1 MIKVIVIDLKQ
12 RRDGGKEKDA
22 GQQRKKMAD
31 AIIEVVAGK
40 LIDALKE
47 HSGRVLEFRSQF
59 MELKTQ
65 LDLMKSFLADA
76 NKLKRKEETV
86 KTTLSMIREL
96 TYDAEDILTDCLLRA
111 EYQEEVFHCNNFLH
125 RKMIFQHRTGKKLK
139 EINGR
144 IEKMQKILKT
154 YFKTIGQQSVHDDG
168 GSIARRWTSPA
179 FDESSIVGLAEDTQK
194 IIGWILPTKKLLH
207 QVGIVGMG
215 GLGKTTI
222 TQKIYNNDMILER
235 FEERIWVSISQTVN
249 EEEIMK
255 TILKQLGEDTYG
267 LDMGQMLP
275 KIKNALEGKDYL
287 IVMDDV
293 WSAHGWWERLL
304 AGLPKRQGQS
314 SAIIITT
321 RKESVATEMGVEK
334 ARIHQP
340 RTLNDEESWAL
351 FCRIAFSS
359 EKEAKQHYELE
370 ELGKDIV
377 KKCSGLPLAIKT
389 VGGLLKSKTL
399 STDVWRRIYNNFHE
413 ELATRE
419 GESSVMASLQLSY
432 DELPTR
438 LKQCLL
444 CFSIYPEDSVISAE
458 QLVHWW
464 VGEGFVQ
471 GKDTRTAIELAFD
484 YLSELIG
491 RCLVEVVKQRGFD
504 GRVYSCKMHD
514 LVRDLTIKIAREEA
528 FCSFDEH
535 GKQIPTVR
543 SRRLGVTGEED
554 MKSLNR
560 KSKLRAFLMMSS
572 SSVDFDRTI
581 PLFRVKSLRVLDF
594 SQNKLDNIPI
604 QKLLRWITSLERL
617 VYLNL
622 RGVAALKELP
632 QLIGELRNL
641 QLLVLTG
648 CNNLQ
653 KLPSSITNLQ
663 KLNVLDI
670 GYCPIQYLPQGLG
683 RLSNLQE
690 LSGFTVPSAAD
701 RNGCR
706 LGELQGLSQLKVLRV
721 NISEESDIAE
731 QELTVL
737 SRLKQLKVLSI
748 NTEGC
753 EKEEI
758 FRKLDALSPPP
769 HLEELY
775 LRYYR
780 GVTTP
785 MWINPESLRQ
795 LQYLCIE
802 NGDLQFMHPSFE
814 GGKTVTWKVEGLC
827 LKFLARLQVEWDL
840 LQNVMPR
847 IRYVEVSHCYMLKS
861 FPCNIEKLGVWRK

>member
-1 MIKVIVIDLKQ
+1 
-12 RRDGGKEKDA
+12 
-22 GQQRKKMAD
+22 MAD
-31 AIIEVVAGK
+31 AIIQVVAGK

-59 MELKTQ
+59 LELKTQ

-86 KTTLSMIREL
+86 KTTLSMVREL

-111 EYQEEVFHCNNFLH
+111 EQREHVFRCHNFLP
-125 RKMIFQHRTGKKLK
+125 REIMFQHQTGKKLK

-144 IEKMQKILKT
+144 IVKMQKVLNT
-154 YFKTIGQQSVHDDG
+154 YFKTIGQQGVQDDG
-168 GSIARRWTSPA
+168 GSVIFRRWTSPV
-179 FDESSIVGLAEDTQK
+179 FDESSIVGLAEDTRK
-194 IIGWILPTKKLLH
+194 IIGWILPMKTQFH
-207 QVGIVGMG
+207 RVGIVGMG
-215 GLGKTTI
+215 GLGKTTL
-222 TQKIYNNDMILER
+222 TQKIFNNDTILER

-249 EEEIMK
+249 EEETMK
-255 TILKQLGEDTYG
+255 TMLKQLGEDSYG

-275 KIKNALEGKDYL
+275 KIKQALEGKDYL

-293 WSAHGWWERLL
+293 WSVHGWWERLL
-304 AGLPKRQGQS
+304 AGLPKREGQS

-321 RKESVATEMGVEK
+321 RKENVAVEMGVEK

-340 RTLNDEESWAL
+340 RILDEDESYAL
-351 FCRIAFSS
+351 FCRIVFAS

-377 KKCSGLPLAIKT
+377 KKCCGLPLAIKT

-399 STDVWRRIYNNFHE
+399 SNDVWRRIHDNFHD

-464 VGEGFVQ
+464 TGEGFVQ
-471 GKDTRTAIELAFD
+471 AKHTQTAIEVAFD
-484 YLSELIG
+484 YLSELIS

-504 GRVYSCKMHD
+504 GRVYTCKMHD
-514 LVRDLTIKIAREEA
+514 LVRDLTIKISREES
-528 FCSFDEH
+528 FCTFDEH
-535 GKQIPTVR
+535 GRQRPVIP
-543 SRRLGVTGEED
+543 SRRLGFTGEED
-554 MKSLNR
+554 VRSLNR
-560 KSKLRAFLMMSS
+560 KSKLRAFLMTNTTPISLEN
-572 SSVDFDRTI
+572 TI

-594 SQNKLDNIPI
+594 CQNKLENIPI
-604 QKLLRWITSLERL
+604 QRLLHWIISLRRL
-617 VYLNL
+617 SYLNL
-622 RGVAALKELP
+622 RGVASLKELP

-641 QLLVLTG
+641 QLLVLNG

-653 KLPSSITNLQ
+653 KLPSSITNLH

-670 GYCPIQYLPQGLG
+670 GHCPMIQYLPQGLG

-690 LSGFTVPSAAD
+690 LSGFTVPSAAEK
-701 RNGCR
+701 NGCR
-706 LGELQGLSQLKVLRV
+706 LGELRWLIKLKVLRV
-721 NISEESDIAE
+721 NINEDSHIAE
-731 QELTVL
+731 EELTVL
-737 SRLKQLKVLSI
+737 SNLQQLKVLSI

-753 EKEEI
+753 EKEET
-758 FRKLDALSPPP
+758 FRKLDRLSPPP
-769 HLEELY
+769 HLDELY

-785 MWINPESLRQ
+785 MWMNPKSLRD
-795 LQYLCIE
+795 LNYLCIE
-802 NGDLQFMHPSFE
+802 NGDLQFVHPCFDGDE
-814 GGKTVTWKVEGLC
+814 TFNWKVEGLC
-827 LKFLARLQVEWDL
+827 LKFLARLQVEWAL
-840 LQNVMPR
+840 VQSVMPR

>member
-1 MIKVIVIDLKQ
+1 
-12 RRDGGKEKDA
+12 
-22 GQQRKKMAD
+22 MAD
-31 AIIEVVAGK
+31 AIIQVVAGK

-65 LDLMKSFLADA
+65 LDFMKSFLADA

-111 EYQEEVFHCNNFLH
+111 EFRDHVFRCNHFLP
-125 RKMIFQHRTGKKLK
+125 REMIFQHRTSKRLK
-139 EINGR
+139 DINGR
-144 IEKMQKILKT
+144 IEKMHKVLKT
-154 YFKTIGQQSVHDDG
+154 YLKTIGQQGVHDDV
-168 GSIARRWTSPA
+168 SSVIHRRWTSPA
-179 FDESSIVGLAEDTQK
+179 FDESSIVGLAEDTMK
-194 IIGWILPTKKLLH
+194 IIGWILPTKKQLH
-207 QVGIVGMG
+207 QVGIIGMG

-222 TQKIYNNDMILER
+222 TQKIFNNHAILER

-249 EEEIMK
+249 EEETMK
-255 TILKQLGEDTYG
+255 TMLKQLGEDTYG

-275 KIKNALEGKDYL
+275 KIKQALEGKDYL

-293 WSAHGWWERLL
+293 WSVHGWWERLL
-304 AGLPKRQGQS
+304 AGLPKREGQS
-314 SAIIITT
+314 SAVIITT
-321 RKESVATEMGVEK
+321 RKESVAIEMGVEK

-340 RTLNDEESWAL
+340 RVLNEEESWAL

-377 KKCSGLPLAIKT
+377 KKCCGLPLAIKT

-399 STDVWRRIYNNFHE
+399 STDVWRRIHNNFHD

-471 GKDTRTAIELAFD
+471 GKDSRTAIELAFD
-484 YLSELIG
+484 YLSELIS

-504 GRVYSCKMHD
+504 GRVYTCKMHD
-514 LVRDLTIKIAREEA
+514 LVRDLTIKIAREES

-535 GKQIPTVR
+535 GKQRPSIQ
-543 SRRLGVTGEED
+543 SRRLGFTGEED
-554 MKSLNR
+554 VKSLNK
-560 KSKLRAFLMMSS
+560 KSKLRAFLMMNSS
-572 SSVDFDRTI
+572 PVSPDKTI
-581 PLFRVKSLRVLDF
+581 PLFRVRSLRVLDF
-594 SQNKLDNIPI
+594 SLNKLENIPI
-604 QKLLRWITSLERL
+604 PKLLHWIISLQRL
-617 VYLNL
+617 SYLNL
-622 RGVAALKELP
+622 RGVASLKELP
-632 QLIGELRNL
+632 QLIGDLRNL
-641 QLLVLTG
+641 QLLVLNG

-663 KLNVLDI
+663 KLNVLDL
-670 GYCPIQYLPQGLG
+670 GYCPMMRYLPQGLG

-690 LSGFTVPSAAD
+690 LSGFTVPSEAD

-706 LGELQGLSQLKVLRV
+706 LGELQWLSKLKVLRV
-721 NISEESDIAE
+721 NINEESDIAE
-731 QELTVL
+731 EELTVL
-737 SRLKQLKVLSI
+737 SHLKQLKVLSI

-758 FRKLDALSPPP
+758 FRKLDGLSPPP

-785 MWINPESLRQ
+785 MWMNPKSLRD
-795 LQYLCIE
+795 LHYLCIE
-802 NGDLQFMHPSFE
+802 NGDLQFVHPSFE
-814 GGKTVTWKVEGLC
+814 GGKTITWKVEGLC
-827 LKFLARLQVEWDL
+827 LKFLARLQVVWDL
-840 LQNVMPR
+840 VMSVMPR

-861 FPCNIEKLGVWRK
+861 FPCNTEKLGVWRK

>member
-1 MIKVIVIDLKQ
+1 
-12 RRDGGKEKDA
+12 
-22 GQQRKKMAD
+22 MAD
-31 AIIEVVAGK
+31 AIIQVVAGK
-40 LIDALKE
+40 LIEALKE

-59 MELKTQ
+59 LELKTQ

-86 KTTLSMIREL
+86 KTTLSMVREL
-96 TYDAEDILTDCLLRA
+96 TYDAEDILTDCLLRL
-111 EYQEEVFHCNNFLH
+111 EQRQHVFRCHNFLP
-125 RKMIFQHRTGKKLK
+125 REIMFQHRTGKKLK

-144 IEKMQKILKT
+144 IVKMHKVLNT
-154 YFKTIGQQSVHDDG
+154 YFKTIGQQGVQDDG
-168 GSIARRWTSPA
+168 GSVGFRRWTSPV
-179 FDESSIVGLAEDTQK
+179 FDESSIVGLAEDTRK
-194 IIGWILPTKKLLH
+194 IIGWILPMKTRFH
-207 QVGIVGMG
+207 RVGIVGMG
-215 GLGKTTI
+215 GLGKTTL
-222 TQKIYNNDMILER
+222 TQKIFNNDTILER

-249 EEEIMK
+249 EEETMK
-255 TILKQLGEDTYG
+255 TMLKQLGEDSYG

-275 KIKNALEGKDYL
+275 KIKQALDGKDYL

-293 WSAHGWWERLL
+293 WSVHGWWERLL

-314 SAIIITT
+314 SAVIITT
-321 RKESVATEMGVEK
+321 RKENVAVEMGVEK

-340 RTLNDEESWAL
+340 RILDEDESYAL
-351 FCRIAFSS
+351 FCRIVFAS

-377 KKCSGLPLAIKT
+377 KKCCGLPLAIKT

-399 STDVWRRIYNNFHE
+399 SNDVWRRIHDNFHD

-438 LKQCLL
+438 LKQCMVGWNPSQCLL

-471 GKDTRTAIELAFD
+471 AKHTQTAIEVAFD

-504 GRVYSCKMHD
+504 GRVYTCKMHD
-514 LVRDLTIKIAREEA
+514 LVRDLTIKIAREES
-528 FCSFDEH
+528 FCTFDEH
-535 GKQIPTVR
+535 GRQRPGIP
-543 SRRLGVTGEED
+543 SRRLGYTGEED
-554 MKSLNR
+554 VRSLNR
-560 KSKLRAFLMMSS
+560 KSKLRAFLMTNTSPIS
-572 SSVDFDRTI
+572 LENTI

-594 SQNKLDNIPI
+594 CQNKLENIPI
-604 QKLLRWITSLERL
+604 QRLLHWIISLRRL
-617 VYLNL
+617 SYLNL
-622 RGVAALKELP
+622 RGVASLKELP

-641 QLLVLTG
+641 QLLVLNG

-653 KLPSSITNLQ
+653 KLPSSITNLH

-670 GYCPIQYLPQGLG
+670 GHCPMIQYLPQGLG

-690 LSGFTVPSAAD
+690 LSGFTVPSTAEK
-701 RNGCR
+701 NGCR
-706 LGELQGLSQLKVLRV
+706 LGELRWLIKLKVLRV
-721 NISEESDIAE
+721 NINEDSHIAE
-731 QELTVL
+731 EELIVL
-737 SRLKQLKVLSI
+737 SNLQQLKVLSI

-753 EKEEI
+753 EKEDT
-758 FRKLDALSPPP
+758 FRKLDRLSPPP

-785 MWINPESLRQ
+785 MWMNPKSLRE
-795 LQYLCIE
+795 LNYLCIE
-802 NGDLQFMHPSFE
+802 NGDLQFVHPSFD
-814 GGKTVTWKVEGLC
+814 GGETVTWKVEGLC
-827 LKFLARLQVEWDL
+827 LKFLARLQVEWAL
-840 LQNVMPR
+840 VHSVMPR

>member
-1 MIKVIVIDLKQ
+1 
-12 RRDGGKEKDA
+12 
-22 GQQRKKMAD
+22 MAD

-47 HSGRVLEFRSQF
+47 HGGRILEFRSQF
-59 MELKTQ
+59 TELKTQ

-111 EYQEEVFHCNNFLH
+111 EYHEDVFRCNNFLS
-125 RKMIFQHRTGKKLK
+125 RKMIFQHRTGKRLK
-139 EINGR
+139 DINRR
-144 IEKMQKILKT
+144 IEEMQKILKT
-154 YFKTIGQQSVHDDG
+154 YFKTIGQQSSYDDG
-168 GSIARRWTSPA
+168 GSIIRRWTSPA
-179 FDESSIVGLAEDTQK
+179 FDESSIVGLAEDTEK
-194 IIGWILPTKKLLH
+194 IIGWILPRKTKLH
-207 QVGIVGMG
+207 KVGIVGMG

-222 TQKIYNNDMILER
+222 TQKIYNNDLILER

-255 TILKQLGEDTYG
+255 TMLKQLGEDAYG

-275 KIKNALEGKDYL
+275 KIKQALEGKDYV

-304 AGLPKRQGQS
+304 AGLPKREGQS

-321 RKESVATEMGVEK
+321 RKESVSIEMGVEK
-334 ARIHQP
+334 ARTHQP
-340 RTLNDEESWAL
+340 RILNEEESWAL

-359 EKEAKQHYELE
+359 EKEAKQHNDLLE
-370 ELGKDIV
+370 KLGKDIV
-377 KKCSGLPLAIKT
+377 KKCCGLPLAIKT

-399 STDVWRRIYNNFHE
+399 STDVWRRISNNFHD

-471 GKDTRTAIELAFD
+471 GKDSRTAIELAFD
-484 YLSELIG
+484 FLSELIS

-514 LVRDLTIKIAREEA
+514 LVRDLTIKIAREED
-528 FCSFDEH
+528 FCSFDEQ
-535 GKQIPTVR
+535 GKQRPAVQ
-543 SRRLGVTGEED
+543 SRRLGFTGEED
-554 MKSLNR
+554 VKSMNR
-560 KSKLRAFLMMSS
+560 KSKLRAFLMMSTS
-572 SSVDFDRTI
+572 PISFDRAI
-581 PLFRVKSLRVLDF
+581 PLYRVKSLRVLDF
-594 SQNKLDNIPI
+594 SQNKLENIPI
-604 QKLLRWITSLERL
+604 QKLLHWIISLERL
-617 VYLNL
+617 AYLNL
-622 RGVAALKELP
+622 RGVVALKELP

-663 KLNVLDI
+663 KLTVLDI
-670 GYCPIQYLPQGLG
+670 GHCPIQYLPQGLG

-690 LSGFTVPSAAD
+690 LSGFTVPSAAF
-701 RNGCR
+701 RNGCH
-706 LGELQGLSQLKVLRV
+706 LGELQGLLQLKVLRI

-731 QELTVL
+731 DELTVL
-737 SRLKQLKVLSI
+737 SQLKQLKVLSI
-748 NTEGC
+748 NAEGC

-758 FRKLDALSPPP
+758 FRKLDGLSPPP

-785 MWINPESLRQ
+785 MWINPKSLCD

-802 NGDLQFMHPSFE
+802 SGDLQFMHPSFE
-814 GGKTVTWKVEGLC
+814 GGKAITWKVEGLC

-840 LQNVMPR
+840 VQSVMPQ